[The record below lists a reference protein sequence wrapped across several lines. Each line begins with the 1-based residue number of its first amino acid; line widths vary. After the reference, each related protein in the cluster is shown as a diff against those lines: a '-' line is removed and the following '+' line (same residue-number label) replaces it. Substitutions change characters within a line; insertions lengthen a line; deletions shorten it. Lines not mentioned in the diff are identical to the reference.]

1 MNETFT
7 YHDYVTDEKFLA
19 GYNAYQAKYA
29 GQMRESDKVM
39 IRLIREVVA
48 KRGDLGR
55 PLRLLD
61 IGCSTGNLLLHLKRQ
76 LPNLALTGGDLAES
90 SLDECRGNPEL
101 AGIEFKTTDLLNLP
115 ADDHDII
122 TVNAVLYML
131 DDSQFEQAL
140 CGINHALA
148 PGGTLLAFDFFHPF
162 EQHLSIL
169 EKSRSH
175 PQGLRLTFRSMRQV
189 DLELASAGF
198 STPVYQPFTLPIDL
212 PLVNGDELITYT
224 VPTVDGCRLPFRGTL
239 FQPWCHLIVGK
250 G

>member
-101 AGIEFKTTDLLNLP
+101 VGI
-115 ADDHDII
+115 
-122 TVNAVLYML
+122 
-131 DDSQFEQAL
+131 
-140 CGINHALA
+140 
-148 PGGTLLAFDFFHPF
+148 DFV
-162 EQHLSIL
+162 
-169 EKSRSH
+169 R
-175 PQGLRLTFRSMRQV
+175 R
-189 DLELASAGF
+189 
-198 STPVYQPFTLPIDL
+198 PI
-212 PLVNGDELITYT
+212 
-224 VPTVDGCRLPFRGTL
+224 C
-239 FQPWCHLIVGK
+239 
-250 G
+250 